1 MAGAD
6 RPRGNEPGKS
16 GSDRSSRAASAG
28 AGPKPASGR
37 TSVPRPGARERAAAR
52 GDVRPA
58 SRPVDQRPPADP
70 PVPDTITWYDLDPM
84 ARRELQSLPKEL
96 AERVGAQ
103 LAAAGV
109 AIDDDP
115 EAAYAHAAA
124 ARRLASRVAVTR
136 EALGLAAY
144 ALGKFDQAL
153 AELRAYRRLS
163 GDESHLPL
171 VADCERGLGRPERA
185 LELANSAAAKRL
197 DAPNRRELRIVVAGA
212 RLDMKQPDAAVL
224 LLEHDPE
231 LATATVDESLV
242 RLRYAYAAALLAAG
256 REDEAYRWFSTV
268 AQQDESGVTDAAD
281 RTTDEGGH

>member
-1 MAGAD
+1 VAERPTGA
-6 RPRGNEPGKS
+6 RQGGPRRS
-16 GSDRSSRAASAG
+16 G
-28 AGPKPASGR
+28 P
-37 TSVPRPGARERAAAR
+37 PRPGARERAAAR
-52 GDVRPA
+52 GGERTSGRKPEVATGP
-58 SRPVDQRPPADP
+58 RPPSDP
-70 PVPDTITWYDLDPM
+70 PVPDTITWYDLDPL

-115 EAAYAHAAA
+115 ETAYAHAAA

-163 GDESHLPL
+163 GDDSHLPL

-185 LELANSAAAKRL
+185 LELAASPGAERL
-197 DAPNRRELRIVVAGA
+197 DADSRRELRIVVAGA
-212 RLDMKQPDAAVL
+212 RLDMGQPDAAVL
-224 LLEHDPE
+224 LLEQDRE
-231 LATATVDESLV
+231 LASSAADPSLV
-242 RLRYAYAAALLAAG
+242 RLRYAYADALAAAG
-256 REDEAYRWFSTV
+256 RAAEAEHWLATV
-268 AQQDESGVTDAAD
+268 AEQDELGVTDAAE
-281 RTTDEGGH
+281 RVTGGGAPSDD